1 MRYKL
6 LLVYIFLFAVMVGCN
21 NTPNKLAPTDI
32 PSDGT
37 IYISV
42 DESFKPVM
50 EQQILVYQ
58 SSYPKAKIIAT
69 YKSEVDCFKD
79 LQNDSTR
86 MIFVARGLRKS
97 EEDYYI
103 AKLEYKPE
111 DDVLAYDAVAI
122 IVNINAT
129 DSLFTIAKIKNLLNG
144 TTNIPVVM
152 DGNNATS
159 TVRFLQDSVLRGE
172 PFGKNVVAANGSEA
186 VVEAV
191 SKNANSI
198 GFVGLSWVGNNNEPK
213 QQEQLKKIKLALV
226 ECVKCTE
233 KELFAKPSQSTIT
246 FSQYPLARPL
256 YFIMKENYLGL
267 GTGFKNFMMLERG
280 QLIFRRA
287 FLAPAKMDFK
297 KRNSLI
303 KENND

>member
-1 MRYKL
+1 
-6 LLVYIFLFAVMVGCN
+6 
-21 NTPNKLAPTDI
+21 
-32 PSDGT
+32 
-37 IYISV
+37 
-42 DESFKPVM
+42 M

-58 SSYPKAKIIAT
+58 SSNPKAKIIAS

-103 AKLEYKPE
+103 AKIEYKPE

-144 TTNIPVVM
+144 TSNIPVVM

-159 TVRFLQDSVLRGE
+159 TVRFLQDSVLHGE

-191 SKNANSI
+191 SKNAKAI